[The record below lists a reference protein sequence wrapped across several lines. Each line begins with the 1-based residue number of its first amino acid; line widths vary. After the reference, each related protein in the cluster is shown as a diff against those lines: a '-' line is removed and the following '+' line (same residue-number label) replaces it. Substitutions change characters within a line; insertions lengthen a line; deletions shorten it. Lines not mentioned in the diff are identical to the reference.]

1 MSAAISPAT
10 GRAYGVERV
19 CRVWKLARSS
29 YYSQLGEAAP
39 EMVRAGRRGPKPKVS
54 DEELLRLIREDLVA
68 SPFVGE
74 GHRKVW
80 ARLKVLR
87 QVRVSRKRVLRIM
100 REHHLLS
107 PRRVRQGEGL
117 LHEGTITTDA
127 PNLMWGTDGARV
139 LTAKDGWGWIFV
151 GVEHFNSE
159 CVGYHVCKKGTRYE
173 ALQPIAMGLTQLFGS
188 VEAGVARGLELRMDH
203 GTQYLSDHFLNQ
215 LRFWGI
221 TPSFAFVEQPQT
233 NGVAERFIRTLKE
246 QIIHGRVFHTLEEVR
261 QAVAA
266 FVKRYNQQWRVEKL
280 GFLTPREARDQHGQ
294 GKAA

>member
-54 DEELLRLIREDLVA
+54 DEELLRLIREDLAA

-117 LHEGTITTDA
+117 LHE
-127 PNLMWGTDGARV
+127 
-139 LTAKDGWGWIFV
+139 
-151 GVEHFNSE
+151 
-159 CVGYHVCKKGTRYE
+159 
-173 ALQPIAMGLTQLFGS
+173 
-188 VEAGVARGLELRMDH
+188 
-203 GTQYLSDHFLNQ
+203 
-215 LRFWGI
+215 
-221 TPSFAFVEQPQT
+221 
-233 NGVAERFIRTLKE
+233 
-246 QIIHGRVFHTLEEVR
+246 
-261 QAVAA
+261 
-266 FVKRYNQQWRVEKL
+266 VKRTRFSWTRN
-280 GFLTPREARDQHGQ
+280 
-294 GKAA
+294 

>member
-10 GRAYGVERV
+10 GRAYGWLERV

-29 YYSQLGEAAP
+29 YYSQLSEAAP
-39 EMVRAGRRGPKPKVS
+39 EIRAGRRGPKPKVS
-54 DEELLRLIREDLVA
+54 DEQLLRLIREDLAA

-117 LHEGTITTDA
+117 LHEGTITTNA

-159 CVGYHVCKKGTRYE
+159 CVGYHVCNRRGHATR
-173 ALQPIAMGLTQLFGS
+173 PS
-188 VEAGVARGLELRMDH
+188 
-203 GTQYLSDHFLNQ
+203 SPSP
-215 LRFWGI
+215 WG
-221 TPSFAFVEQPQT
+221 
-233 NGVAERFIRTLKE
+233 
-246 QIIHGRVFHTLEEVR
+246 
-261 QAVAA
+261 
-266 FVKRYNQQWRVEKL
+266 
-280 GFLTPREARDQHGQ
+280 
-294 GKAA
+294 